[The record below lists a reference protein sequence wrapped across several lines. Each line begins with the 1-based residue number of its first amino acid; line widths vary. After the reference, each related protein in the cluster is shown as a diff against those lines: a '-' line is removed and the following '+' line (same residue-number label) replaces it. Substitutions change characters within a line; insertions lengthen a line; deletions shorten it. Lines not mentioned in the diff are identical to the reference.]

1 MRTLVVVM
9 SLVVSQFTI
18 LPFFTQLATAR
29 AEKPV
34 ILQSGM
40 NVVYKTADQWPD
52 WLQKKWSYKL

>member
-1 MRTLVVVM
+1 MRTLVVI

-18 LPFFTQLATAR
+18 LPFFNQLAAAR
-29 AEKPV
+29 TERGM

-40 NVVYKTADQWPD
+40 NVVYKTEDQWPD

>member
-1 MRTLVVVM
+1 M